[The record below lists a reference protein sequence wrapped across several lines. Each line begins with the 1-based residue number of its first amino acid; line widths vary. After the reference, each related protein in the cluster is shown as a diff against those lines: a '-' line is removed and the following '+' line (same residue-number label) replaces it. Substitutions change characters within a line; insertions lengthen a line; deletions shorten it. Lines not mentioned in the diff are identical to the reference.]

1 MQIYIANKLASLK
14 QDTSFEYV
22 LENRLF
28 SGSDNTP

>member
-22 LENRLF
+22 SGNRLF
-28 SGSDNTP
+28 SSSDDTP